1 MDEIIPIIELESL
14 SQKERKKIIARS
26 HLDLDQILEEV
37 IRPMARDIE
46 ERGFAALREI
56 SLRYDRFFPSPLVL
70 TREDLRIAYSHY
82 KQKFPHEIK
91 AFLEALENIKAFHEA
106 QKLTPVRVNV
116 AQNSLGFTFIPFD
129 HVALYVPGGKA
140 LYPSTVLMGVV
151 PAKIAGVAE
160 VSVFSPP
167 SETGVV
173 SEVVQAVAYLA
184 GADRI
189 VQLGGAQAIIA
200 AALGI
205 EEISLAAADFVYG
218 PGNIYVAAAKVYAFS
233 RLWCGI
239 DSFAGPSEVIII
251 ADSSANPHY
260 VAHDLLAQAE
270 HDEQASAILLTND
283 RQLAQACLE
292 EIRKALAE
300 RGERSH
306 ITEKAI
312 RNNGKIFLVKDLN
325 EALDF
330 VHEYAPEHL
339 EIMAENDMEILSR
352 VRAAGSIFLGPYSPV
367 AAGDYYTGT
376 NHILPTGGACRFASG
391 VSTHT
396 FYRRISWQ
404 KVSEAG
410 LRQAAPAIALMSRV
424 EGLFAEHGYSV
435 LARFDDLKKELWYGN
450 PPSL

>member
-1 MDEIIPIIELESL
+1 MFPAEKPFI
-14 SQKERKKIIARS
+14 
-26 HLDLDQILEEV
+26 H
-37 IRPMARDIE
+37 
-46 ERGFAALREI
+46 
-56 SLRYDRFFPSPLVL
+56 LRYLWGLCLPRWP
-70 TREDLRIAYSHY
+70 
-82 KQKFPHEIK
+82 
-91 AFLEALENIKAFHEA
+91 
-106 QKLTPVRVNV
+106 
-116 AQNSLGFTFIPFD
+116 
-129 HVALYVPGGKA
+129 
-140 LYPSTVLMGVV
+140 
-151 PAKIAGVAE
+151 GVAE